1 MRNTRWTSLLG
12 PTALRLVLAGGLSF
26 CGGGCHQHYYY
37 YGNPPGSVAGCPPG
51 SSAMPST
58 VTTAGPLCEVPG
70 DTTTANSSSQR
81 STTVSDGRNSR
92 VVVSTPS
99 NNSQSR
105 FGWKPSDPDSPPAI
119 TQVEGGLQSTTVKQ

>member
-1 MRNTRWTSLLG
+1 
-12 PTALRLVLAGGLSF
+12 
-26 CGGGCHQHYYY
+26 
-37 YGNPPGSVAGCPPG
+37 
-51 SSAMPST
+51 
-58 VTTAGPLCEVPG
+58 
-70 DTTTANSSSQR
+70 
-81 STTVSDGRNSR
+81 